1 METCDGRRVKF
12 SRFSPR
18 SSDEYTEMEGRRLRR
33 FDRPSPHSSF
43 LPVSASASTAAP
55 VTTTN
60 ATVTCC
66 YWDFKIR
73 FLNQPLFRFGRTH
86 AAFLRLW
93 FSIGVGFA
101 LSLVFA
107 VIFILV
113 WVMFYGRDSNNT
125 AFFFLFGFS
134 PSVSVGDAAYVIISS
149 LIAVSVHEFGHA
161 VAAASKDIFCE
172 RMLWF
177 LKSSEGIQVEYIA
190 IFIAILFPG
199 ALVALNYDLL
209 QALPRFTV
217 LRVYCAGI
225 WHNAACCAVCGLA
238 LFLMPVILFPFYA
251 YGDGPM
257 VLDVPS
263 TSPLSGYLSPGDV
276 IVSLD
281 GIHIHNE
288 RDWMEMASSLDRQ
301 TLQNSNLTGFTGLRA
316 ANGRKGYCVPNSMIE
331 ESKKIQLVDS
341 QSGCPGE
348 FTAFVTVECSD
359 TSTSSNVTSEDGQ
372 SNKRESRHCLNA
384 KDIVKLNKCGDG
396 WMSTVT
402 NQSSCICS
410 KDESCLS
417 PVQLVGLVWVEITY
431 SRPSPECLQ
440 LGRDSI
446 SDSGTADFVKHGCGG
461 TFVFVGDLI
470 TMAHS
475 IQLTAYRPR
484 WTFAFV
490 AYLPNMLEKVLMCV
504 FHISLTLALLNSLP
518 VYFLDGESILEVT
531 LCFITSLSPRKREKV
546 LQVCLLGGT
555 LISILAFLQM
565 FFLILW

>member
-1 METCDGRRVKF
+1 
-12 SRFSPR
+12 
-18 SSDEYTEMEGRRLRR
+18 MEGRRLRR

-43 LPVSASASTAAP
+43 LPVSASASTATAAP
-55 VTTTN
+55 VTTAN

-66 YWDFKIR
+66 YCDFKIR

-86 AAFLRLW
+86 AAFFRFW

-161 VAAASKDIFCE
+161 VAAAS
-172 RMLWF
+172 
-177 LKSSEGIQVEYIA
+177 EGIQVEYIA

-238 LFLMPVILFPFYA
+238 LFLMPVILFPFYT
-251 YGDGPM
+251 YGDSPM

-281 GIHIHNE
+281 GTHIHNE
-288 RDWMEMASSLDRQ
+288 HDWMEMASLLDRQ
-301 TLQNSNLTGFTGLRA
+301 TLQNSNLSGFTGLRA
-316 ANGRKGYCVPNSMIE
+316 VNGRKGYCVPNSMIE

-359 TSTSSNVTSEDGQ
+359 TSTSSDVTSEDGQ

-396 WMSTVT
+396 WMTTVT

-410 KDESCLS
+410 K
-417 PVQLVGLVWVEITY
+417 
-431 SRPSPECLQ
+431 

-475 IQLTAYRPR
+475 IQLTTYRPR

-546 LQVCLLGGT
+546 LQVSLLGGT
-555 LISILAFLQM
+555 LISILAFLRM